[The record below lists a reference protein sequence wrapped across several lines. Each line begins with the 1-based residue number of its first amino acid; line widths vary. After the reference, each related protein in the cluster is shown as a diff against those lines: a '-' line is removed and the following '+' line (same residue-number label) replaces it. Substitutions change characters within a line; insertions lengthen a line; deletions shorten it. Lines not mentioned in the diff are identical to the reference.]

1 MKLLVRN
8 LSRST
13 TEQEINT
20 LFAEYGTVVNCSL
33 VLDQETN
40 KSKGFAF
47 VEMESEDQANAALN
61 ALHETRIAKN
71 RIRVKI
77 AKKLTLYKTS
87 VNMLSF
93 RDKCYCTRN

>member
-13 TEQEINT
+13 TEQEIRL
-20 LFAEYGTVVNCSL
+20 LFSEFGNVTECTL
-33 VLDQETN
+33 VLDQETG

-47 VEMESEDQANAALN
+47 VEMPDEASAKLAL
-61 ALHETRIAKN
+61 AKLHEQRIAKN

-77 AKKLTLYKTS
+77 AKS
-87 VNMLSF
+87 
-93 RDKCYCTRN
+93 

>member
-20 LFAEYGTVVNCSL
+20 LFSEHGTVVSCSL
-33 VLDQETN
+33 VLDTATG

-47 VEMESEDQANAALN
+47 VEMSTESEANAALK
-61 ALHETRIAKN
+61 ALHESRVAKN
-71 RIRVKI
+71 RIRVKV
-77 AKKLTLYKTS
+77 AQK
-87 VNMLSF
+87 
-93 RDKCYCTRN
+93 

>member
-13 TEQEINT
+13 TEQEIRI
-20 LFAEYGTVVNCSL
+20 LFSTHGSVTECDL
-33 VLDQETN
+33 VLDQKTG

-47 VEMESEDQANAALN
+47 VVMPNDKEAKSAIST
-61 ALHETRIAKN
+61 LHETRVASN

-77 AKKLTLYKTS
+77 AQ
-87 VNMLSF
+87 
-93 RDKCYCTRN
+93 

>member
-13 TEQEINT
+13 TEQEIRT
-20 LFAEYGTVVNCSL
+20 LFSAHGTITECSL
-33 VLDQETN
+33 VLDQETG

-47 VEMESEDQANAALN
+47 VEMPNDDQAQKAISN
-61 ALHETRIAKN
+61 LHEAMVDKS

-77 AKKLTLYKTS
+77 S
-87 VNMLSF
+87 Q
-93 RDKCYCTRN
+93 